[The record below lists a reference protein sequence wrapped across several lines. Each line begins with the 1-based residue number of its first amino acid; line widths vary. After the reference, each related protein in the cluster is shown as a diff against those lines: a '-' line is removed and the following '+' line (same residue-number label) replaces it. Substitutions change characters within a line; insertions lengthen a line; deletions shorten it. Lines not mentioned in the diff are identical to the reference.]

1 MTARPCP
8 FCGTRADSR
17 EDVLPKWLLSRWGQ
31 PDFTVEINGT
41 PLLNRDGKP
50 VTSNHM
56 PRVILRICKTCN
68 GVLNDRFEKDAKPH
82 VRAALDDLQTLDA
95 EATAAF
101 ARWMTKTML
110 LARHPETEYTA
121 FAARRGDA
129 KNRCDPWTA
138 FPTAALT
145 ALLHGEILD
154 DLSLWVAVV
163 DVKANPVQVPA
174 FEKIFL
180 NKTFRDDGAGGT
192 GNAALQGFSLA
203 DGRMAVFQLVSHPL
217 QDFEHPFE
225 GTCLVTRLWP
235 DPPTKLD
242 LATHPV
248 LDPDAH
254 SALGRVF
261 VRAGVGVGLQ
271 PGERLSA
278 QGPWPWDAP
287 KPDDWPTYP
296 IRASG

>member
-8 FCGTRADSR
+8 FCGARADSR
-17 EDVLPKWLLSRWGQ
+17 EHVLPRWLLSRWPG
-31 PDFTVEINGT
+31 PAPFTVEINGA
-41 PLLNRDGKP
+41 PLLNRDDKLVKSGC
-50 VTSNHM
+50 M
-56 PRVILRICKTCN
+56 PRVMLPICKTCN
-68 GVLNDRFEKDAKPH
+68 GVLDTRFEKTAKPY
-82 VRAALDDLQTLDA
+82 VRAALDDLQALDA

-101 ARWMTKTML
+101 ARWMTKTVL
-110 LARHPETEYTA
+110 LARHPETEHTA
-121 FAARRGDA
+121 FAARTGDA
-129 KNRCDPWTA
+129 KNRCDPWTP

-163 DVKANPVQVPA
+163 DVKASPVQVPA
-174 FEKIFL
+174 FKRIFL
-180 NKTFRDDGAGGT
+180 NTTFRDDGAGGT

-203 DGRMAVFQLVSHPL
+203 DGRMAVFQLVFHPL

-225 GTCLVTRLWP
+225 ATRLITRLWP
-235 DPPTKLD
+235 EPPTELD

-248 LDPDAH
+248 LDPDAY

-261 VRAGVGVGLQ
+261 VCGGGGIGLQ

-278 QGPWPWDAP
+278 QRPWPWDAP
-287 KPDDWPTYP
+287 KPDDWPAYP
-296 IRASG
+296 GG